1 MVRFTKDL
9 VRTWTSALDD
19 TMGGR
24 SAQPRASARGRY
36 TTTRSSQP
44 AQKPS
49 SASFSSNHAQATDG
63 SGRRKPY
70 ERHRSCHVGPAAPD
84 QVVPCPRHSRGRR
97 EKPATGNRPWVRLP
111 LAERCGIP
119 LPPPCRIFRADLY
132 TSFWVHGFHNP
143 LESHTYRHRMNTSS
157 VWRGIE

>member
-84 QVVPCPRHSRGRR
+84 QVVPCPRHSRGQGKNRRR
-97 EKPATGNRPWVRLP
+97 ETVR
-111 LAERCGIP
+111 
-119 LPPPCRIFRADLY
+119 
-132 TSFWVHGFHNP
+132 GFACH
-143 LESHTYRHRMNTSS
+143 LRSDVESHSLRHVVYS
-157 VWRGIE
+157 VQIFTLHSGCMVSTIPWNHTPIVIE